1 MRKLLIALFILAV
14 LLVGADFAGRAIAES
29 KTGEAIAQ
37 RASITP
43 APGVDIHGFSFL
55 WQAVRGEYGHITLTA
70 NDLRSNGLTGIDIAA
85 ELYDVTLP
93 LSDALGGRADQ
104 LTAGRADVTARIPSE
119 SLGTVLNQ
127 PRLRVTGG
135 ADNAVRVSTT
145 LSAAGQSLPVTAE
158 VSASVTDNTLRLT
171 GERLVG
177 ELPGGLNAS
186 LADQFVRQLNFSVPL
201 TDLPVT
207 IASGSVRADGSTLV
221 VTAETR
227 NVQIGRLISAGR

>member
-1 MRKLLIALFILAV
+1 MRKLLIALFV
-14 LLVGADFAGRAIAES
+14 LVVILVGADFAGRAIAES

-37 RASITP
+37 RASLTP

-55 WQAVRGEYGHITLTA
+55 WQAVQGDYSNITLTA
-70 NDLRSNGLTGIDIAA
+70 DDLRSNGLTGIDVTA

-119 SLGTVLNQ
+119 SLGTVLDQ
-127 PRLRVTGG
+127 PGLRVTGG
-135 ADNAVRVSTT
+135 SNDAVRLSTT
-145 LSAAGQSLPVTAE
+145 VNAAGQSLPVTAE
-158 VSASVTDNTLRLT
+158 LRASVSDNTLELT
-171 GERLVG
+171 GRRLVG
-177 ELPGGLNAS
+177 ELPGGVSAS
-186 LADQFVRQLNFSVPL
+186 LADQFVQQLNFRVPL

-207 IASGSVRADGSTLV
+207 IESGSVRAEGSTLV